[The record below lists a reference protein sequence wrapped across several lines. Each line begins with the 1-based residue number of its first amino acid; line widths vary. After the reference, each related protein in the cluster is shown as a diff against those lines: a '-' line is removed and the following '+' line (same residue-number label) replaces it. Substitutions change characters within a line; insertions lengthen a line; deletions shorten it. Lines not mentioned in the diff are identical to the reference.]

1 MDDDGTAYTWDASRR
16 CFVPHQLSS
25 APAAPSYA
33 LEDMTMPDEP
43 QDVMPALPPVARPL
57 VTHGVEDGDAE
68 LTPEQIAAE
77 LEEERLGKRRRE
89 PDDVAEEQP
98 AGKEAKQ
105 GSRKKAAAQAKV
117 RGWRASGHMHVSTIE
132 WPDAAVPRR

>member
-1 MDDDGTAYTWDASRR
+1 MDDDGTAYTWDAARR

-25 APAAPSYA
+25 APPSYA

-43 QDVMPALPPVARPL
+43 QDVVPAPPPMARPP
-57 VTHGVEDGDAE
+57 VTHGGEDGDAE
-68 LTPEQIAAE
+68 LTPEQMAAE
-77 LEEERLGKRRRE
+77 LEAERLGKRRRE
-89 PDDVAEEQP
+89 PEEQAEEQP

-117 RGWRASGHMHVSTIE
+117 RGWRALGHACARHGK
-132 WPDAAVPRR
+132 